1 MALHIDWTEHDTLT
15 PREAYDAAGKL
26 IDEAK
31 AAVAARR
38 DRIAHDLQQEHGAEE
53 AASILGISK
62 TRVYALA
69 ARYRDAQPKIC
80 DNFPGRNIARSD
92 VLDEV
97 MEASGLGMREA
108 HEALHAYL
116 DQLSDLDGR
125 EQVVIDTVPIRPELE
140 TFNPNDLDRRR
151 WLIVRREYVDLIL
164 EQLTAQ
170 HAAE

>member
-1 MALHIDWTEHDTLT
+1 MALHIDWTEHDELT

-53 AASILGISK
+53 SASILGISK

-69 ARYRDAQPKIC
+69 ARYRDAQPRVC
-80 DNFPGRNIARSD
+80 DNFPGRTIARSD

-97 MEASGLGMREA
+97 MEASGLGTREA

-116 DQLSDLDGR
+116 EQLIGLDGR

-140 TFNPNDLDRRR
+140 TFNPNDLDRRQ

>member
-1 MALHIDWTEHDTLT
+1 MTLNIDWPEHDRLS

-38 DRIAHDLQQEHGAEE
+38 DRIAHDLLQERGAEE
-53 AASILGISK
+53 AAGILGISK
-62 TRVYALA
+62 TRAYGLA

-80 DNFPGRNIARSD
+80 DNFPGRTIARSD
-92 VLDEV
+92 VLDEA

-116 DQLSDLDGR
+116 EQLVGLDGE
-125 EQVVIDTVPIRPELE
+125 EQVIIDTVPIRPELE

-151 WLIVRREYVDLIL
+151 WLIVHREYVDLIL